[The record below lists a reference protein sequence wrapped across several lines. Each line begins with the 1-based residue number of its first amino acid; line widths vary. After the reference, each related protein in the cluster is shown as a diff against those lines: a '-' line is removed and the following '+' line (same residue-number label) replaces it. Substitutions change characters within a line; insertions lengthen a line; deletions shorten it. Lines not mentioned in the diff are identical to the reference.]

1 MDPGDIVL
9 YRLAAC
15 PSYFETRK
23 YYEILGIWLWVEGI
37 EGSGRPQI
45 DKFPISDLVM
55 DFFGMAGRPLP
66 IHTFFSFATEPDFG
80 RSRLRDAVADSD
92 AVVVA
97 SAEDTAVVPDALPV
111 LAESGRFAV
120 GGIAPN
126 LMGAVEASGRGSG
139 RKRGGGE
146 TREREYEY

>member
-1 MDPGDIVL
+1 MMSFIGLRRARAISRPGSIMK
-9 YRLAAC
+9 
-15 PSYFETRK
+15 F
-23 YYEILGIWLWVEGI
+23 W
-37 EGSGRPQI
+37 GSGSGLRESRVPAGFRSARSINSQLAI
-45 DKFPISDLVM
+45 LSWI
-55 DFFGMAGRPLP
+55 FFGMAGRPLP

-80 RSRLRDAVADSD
+80 RSRLSHAVADSD

-126 LMGAVEASGRGSG
+126 LMGAVEASGRGRG
-139 RKRGGGE
+139 RKRGGG
-146 TREREYEY
+146 TRERV

>member
-1 MDPGDIVL
+1 MILSFIGLQRAQAISRPGSIMK
-9 YRLAAC
+9 
-15 PSYFETRK
+15 F
-23 YYEILGIWLWVEGI
+23 W
-37 EGSGRPQI
+37 GSGSGLRESRVPAGSRSINSQLAI
-45 DKFPISDLVM
+45 LSWI
-55 DFFGMAGRPLP
+55 FFGMAGRPLP